1 MTGLREIG
9 NTALMG
15 GHASTGSRVGTLA
28 STALDRRHDS
38 KRATDRRRA
47 AETALIDAVLLP
59 PDAPRDGVGV
69 EGQALLMRAL
79 RRLLRQDG
87 VAAAVAWVDEPDGR
101 PQVVAALPSE
111 FALRVQP
118 SREFFDALARAGGV
132 QVLAEA
138 REDLELKALAAQGVV
153 AAAPVTGLGTQPAA
167 LILLFPERAG
177 RPLRPRT
184 LAVLGEVASQLS
196 QSMATQLALDRL
208 GQMDDAV
215 ARLDRLAALG
225 GLVTEI
231 VHEIRNPLVAVKT
244 FLQLLPERLGDPEFH
259 DGFRMLVGEEVQRL
273 ERMLDDLLRHA
284 RPRSTPSIGEGAHIA
299 EAAATTLKLLGYRC
313 RERGIELETRI
324 RPDLPALG
332 LAPDALRQLL
342 LNLLLNATQVTPRG
356 GSIRLHADWSPE
368 LANHVV
374 LRVEDDGPGVEPEL
388 AARIFEPFWT
398 RRSAGAGGLGLA
410 ICKRIVEDAGGSI
423 SVYNL
428 SRNSTRNDT
437 GSGALGGACL
447 RVELPIGT

>member
-1 MTGLREIG
+1 
-9 NTALMG
+9 MG
-15 GHASTGSRVGTLA
+15 GHASTSSREGTLA

-47 AETALIDAVLLP
+47 AETALLDAMLLP
-59 PDAPRDGVGV
+59 SDAPRDGVGV

-87 VAAAVAWVDEPDGR
+87 VAGAVAWVDDPGRR
-101 PQVVAALPSE
+101 PQVVASLP
-111 FALRVQP
+111 ATLAMRVQP
-118 SREFFDALARAGGV
+118 SREFFDALVRPGGV
-132 QVLAEA
+132 LVLESAPY
-138 REDLELKALAAQGVV
+138 DLELKALAAQGIA
-153 AAAPVTGLGTQPAA
+153 AAAPIAGLGNQPAA
-167 LILLFPERAG
+167 VILIHPERSG

-184 LAVLGEVASQLS
+184 LAVLAEVADQLS

-244 FLQLLPERLGDPEFH
+244 FLQLLPERRNDPEFN
-259 DGFRMLVGEEVQRL
+259 DGFRLLVGEEIQRL

-284 RPRSTPSIGEGAHIA
+284 RPRSTPSIGEGAHIG
-299 EAAATTLKLLGYRC
+299 EAAATTLQLLRYRC

-324 RPDLPALG
+324 RPNLPALG

-356 GSIRLHADWSPE
+356 GSIRLEADWSNT
-368 LANHVV
+368 LANHLV
-374 LRVEDDGPGVEPEL
+374 LSVEDDGPGIAPEL
-388 AARIFEPFWT
+388 STRIFEPFWT
-398 RRSAGAGGLGLA
+398 RRSEGAGGLGLA
-410 ICKRIVEDAGGSI
+410 ICKRIVEDGGGAI
-423 SVYNL
+423 SVQ
-428 SRNSTRNDT
+428 
-437 GSGALGGACL
+437 SGPTGGARLC
-447 RVELPIGT
+447 VELPIGR

>member
-1 MTGLREIG
+1 
-9 NTALMG
+9 MG
-15 GHASTGSRVGTLA
+15 GHASTSSRVGGTFA
-28 STALDRRHDS
+28 SAALDRRNDS
-38 KRATDRRRA
+38 KRAIDRRRA
-47 AETALIDAVLLP
+47 AEAALLVAVLLP
-59 PDAPRDGVGV
+59 TEAPRDGVGV

-79 RRLLRQDG
+79 RRLLRQEG
-87 VAAAVAWVDEPDGR
+87 VAAAVAWVDEPNGR
-101 PQVVAALPSE
+101 PQVVAALPGDR
-111 FALRVQP
+111 ATRIQP
-118 SREFFDALARAGGV
+118 RREFFDALVRPGGV
-132 QVLAEA
+132 HVLADDLH
-138 REDLELKALAAQGVV
+138 DLELKALAAQGVA
-153 AAAPVTGLGTQPAA
+153 AAAPIAGLGSQPAA
-167 LILLFPERAG
+167 VILVFPERAG
-177 RPLRPRT
+177 KPLRPRT

-259 DGFRMLVGEEVQRL
+259 DGFRGLVGEEVQRL

-284 RPRSTPSIGEGAHIA
+284 RPRRTPSIGEGAHIG
-299 EAAATTLKLLGYRC
+299 EAAETTLQLLRYRC
-313 RERGIELETRI
+313 RERGIELETFI
-324 RPDLPALG
+324 RPELPALG

-356 GSIRLHADWSPE
+356 GAIRLFADWSPE
-368 LANHVV
+368 RANHLVV
-374 LRVEDDGPGVEPEL
+374 RVEDDGPGGEPEV

-398 RRSAGAGGLGLA
+398 RRAEGPGGLGLA

-423 SVYNL
+423 TL
-428 SRNSTRNDT
+428 E
-437 GSGALGGACL
+437 SGPSSGACL
-447 RVELPIGT
+447 RVELPIGG

>member
-1 MTGLREIG
+1 MTGPREIG
-9 NTALMG
+9 NSAHMG
-15 GHASTGSRVGTLA
+15 GHASTSSRGGTLA
-28 STALDRRHDS
+28 STALDRRHAS

-47 AETALIDAVLLP
+47 AETALLDAMLLP
-59 PDAPRDGVGV
+59 ADLPRDGVGV

-79 RRLLRQDG
+79 RRLLRQEG
-87 VAAAVAWVDEPDGR
+87 VAAAVAWVDDPGHR
-101 PQVVAALPSE
+101 PQVVAALPAE
-111 FALRVQP
+111 MATRIQP
-118 SREFFDALARAGGV
+118 SREFFDALVRTGAL
-132 QVLAEA
+132 QVLADA
-138 REDLELKALAAQGVV
+138 PHDLELKALAAQGVA
-153 AAAPVTGLGTQPAA
+153 AAAPIAGLGAQPAA
-167 LILLFPERAG
+167 VILIHPERAG

-184 LAVLGEVASQLS
+184 LAVLAEVADQLS

-244 FLQLLPERLGDPEFH
+244 FLQLLPERQHDPEFH
-259 DGFRMLVGEEVQRL
+259 DGFRILVGEEVQRL

-299 EAAATTLKLLGYRC
+299 EAVETTLQLVSYRC
-313 RERGIELETRI
+313 RERGIELATRI
-324 RPDLPALG
+324 RPELPALG

-368 LANHVV
+368 LANHLV
-374 LRVEDDGPGVEPEL
+374 LSVEDDGPGVEPEL
-388 AARIFEPFWT
+388 VARIFEPFWT
-398 RRSAGAGGLGLA
+398 RRSDGAGGLGLA

-423 SVYNL
+423 SVQ
-428 SRNSTRNDT
+428 SGST
-437 GSGALGGACL
+437 GGARL
-447 RVELPIGT
+447 RVDLPIDR

>member
-1 MTGLREIG
+1 
-9 NTALMG
+9 MG
-15 GHASTGSRVGTLA
+15 GHASTSSREGTLA

-47 AETALIDAVLLP
+47 AETALLDAMLLP
-59 PDAPRDGVGV
+59 ADSPRDGVGV

-87 VAAAVAWVDEPDGR
+87 VSGAVAWVDDPGHR
-101 PQVVAALPSE
+101 PQVVASLPAE
-111 FALRVQP
+111 LAMRIQP
-118 SREFFDALARAGGV
+118 TREFFDALVRTGAV

-138 REDLELKALAAQGVV
+138 PHDLHLKALAAQGI
-153 AAAPVTGLGTQPAA
+153 AASAPIAGLGSQPAA
-167 LILLFPERAG
+167 VILIYPERVG

-184 LAVLGEVASQLS
+184 LAVLAEVADQLS

-244 FLQLLPERLGDPEFH
+244 FLQLLPERRDDPEFN
-259 DGFRMLVGEEVQRL
+259 DGFRLLVGEEVQRL

-284 RPRSTPSIGEGAHIA
+284 RPRSTPASIGEGAHIG
-299 EAAATTLKLLGYRC
+299 EAAETTLQLLRYRC
-313 RERGIELETRI
+313 RERGVELETRI
-324 RPDLPALG
+324 CPDLPALG

-356 GSIRLHADWSPE
+356 GSIRLQADWSDALP
-368 LANHVV
+368 NH
-374 LRVEDDGPGVEPEL
+374 LLLSVEDDGPGVEPEL

-398 RRSAGAGGLGLA
+398 RRSEGAGGLGLA
-410 ICKRIVEDAGGSI
+410 ICKRIVEDAGGTI
-423 SVYNL
+423 SVQ
-428 SRNSTRNDT
+428 
-437 GSGALGGACL
+437 SGPTGGACL
-447 RVELPIGT
+447 CVELPIGR

>member
-1 MTGLREIG
+1 
-9 NTALMG
+9 MG
-15 GHASTGSRVGTLA
+15 GHASTSSREGTLA

-47 AETALIDAVLLP
+47 AETALLDAMLLP
-59 PDAPRDGVGV
+59 SDSPRDGVGV

-87 VAAAVAWVDEPDGR
+87 VAGAVAWVDDPGRR
-101 PQVVAALPSE
+101 PQVVASLPASL
-111 FALRVQP
+111 AMRVQP
-118 SREFFDALARAGGV
+118 SREFFDALVRTGGV
-132 QVLAEA
+132 LVLEGAPH
-138 REDLELKALAAQGVV
+138 DLDLKSLAAQGIA
-153 AAAPVTGLGTQPAA
+153 AAAPIAGLGSQPAA
-167 LILLFPERAG
+167 VILVHPERPG

-184 LAVLGEVASQLS
+184 LAVLAEIADQLS

-244 FLQLLPERLGDPEFH
+244 FLQLLPERRNDPEFNE
-259 DGFRMLVGEEVQRL
+259 GFRLLVGEEIQRL

-284 RPRSTPSIGEGAHIA
+284 RPRSTPSIGEGVHIG
-299 EAAATTLKLLGYRC
+299 EAAETTLQLLRYRC

-324 RPDLPALG
+324 RPNLPALG

-356 GSIRLHADWSPE
+356 GAIRLEADWSNT
-368 LANHVV
+368 LANHLV
-374 LRVEDDGPGVEPEL
+374 LSVEDDGPGIAPEL
-388 AARIFEPFWT
+388 STRIFEPFWT
-398 RRSAGAGGLGLA
+398 RRSEGAGGLGLA
-410 ICKRIVEDAGGSI
+410 ICKRIVEDGGGSI
-423 SVYNL
+423 SVQ
-428 SRNSTRNDT
+428 
-437 GSGALGGACL
+437 SGPTGGARLC
-447 RVELPIGT
+447 VELPIGR

>member
-1 MTGLREIG
+1 
-9 NTALMG
+9 MG
-15 GHASTGSRVGTLA
+15 GHASTSSRDGTLA

-47 AETALIDAVLLP
+47 AETALLDAMLLP
-59 PDAPRDGVGV
+59 SDSPRDGVGV

-87 VAAAVAWVDEPDGR
+87 VAGAVAWVDDPGRR
-101 PQVVAALPSE
+101 PQVVASLPASL
-111 FALRVQP
+111 AMRVQP
-118 SREFFDALARAGGV
+118 SREFFDALVRSGGV
-132 QVLAEA
+132 MVLEGAA
-138 REDLELKALAAQGVV
+138 HDLELKALAAQGIA
-153 AAAPVTGLGTQPAA
+153 AAAPIAGLGSQPAA
-167 LILLFPERAG
+167 VLLVHPERPG

-184 LAVLGEVASQLS
+184 LAVLAEVADQLS

-244 FLQLLPERLGDPEFH
+244 FLQLLPERRDDPEFN
-259 DGFRMLVGEEVQRL
+259 DGFRLLVGEEIQRL

-284 RPRSTPSIGEGAHIA
+284 RPRSTPPIGEGAHIG
-299 EAAATTLKLLGYRC
+299 EAAETTLQLLRYRC

-356 GSIRLHADWSPE
+356 GAIRLDADWSNT
-368 LANHVV
+368 LANHLV
-374 LRVEDDGPGVEPEL
+374 LSVEDDGPGIAPEL
-388 AARIFEPFWT
+388 STRIFEPFWT
-398 RRSAGAGGLGLA
+398 RRSEGAGGLGLA
-410 ICKRIVEDAGGSI
+410 ICKRIVEDGGGSI
-423 SVYNL
+423 SVQ
-428 SRNSTRNDT
+428 
-437 GSGALGGACL
+437 SGPTGGARLC
-447 RVELPIGT
+447 VELPIMR

>member
-1 MTGLREIG
+1 VIVI
-9 NTALMG
+9 
-15 GHASTGSRVGTLA
+15 H
-28 STALDRRHDS
+28 
-38 KRATDRRRA
+38 
-47 AETALIDAVLLP
+47 
-59 PDAPRDGVGV
+59 
-69 EGQALLMRAL
+69 
-79 RRLLRQDG
+79 
-87 VAAAVAWVDEPDGR
+87 
-101 PQVVAALPSE
+101 
-111 FALRVQP
+111 
-118 SREFFDALARAGGV
+118 
-132 QVLAEA
+132 
-138 REDLELKALAAQGVV
+138 
-153 AAAPVTGLGTQPAA
+153 
-167 LILLFPERAG
+167 PERAG

-184 LAVLGEVASQLS
+184 LAVLAEVADQLS

-244 FLQLLPERLGDPEFH
+244 FLQLLPERQNDPEFH
-259 DGFRMLVGEEVQRL
+259 NGFRNLVGEEVQRL

-299 EAAATTLKLLGYRC
+299 EAVETALQLVSYRC
-313 RERGIELETRI
+313 RERGIELATRI
-324 RPDLPALG
+324 RPELPALG

-368 LANHVV
+368 FANHLV
-374 LRVEDDGPGVEPEL
+374 LSVEDDGPGVAPEL

-398 RRSAGAGGLGLA
+398 RRSDGAGGLGLA

-423 SVYNL
+423 SVQ
-428 SRNSTRNDT
+428 S
-437 GSGALGGACL
+437 GSNGGARL
-447 RVELPIGT
+447 RVDLPIDR

>member
-1 MTGLREIG
+1 
-9 NTALMG
+9 MG
-15 GHASTGSRVGTLA
+15 GHASTSSRGGTLA

-47 AETALIDAVLLP
+47 AETALLDAMLLP
-59 PDAPRDGVGV
+59 ADMPRDGVGV

-79 RRLLRQDG
+79 RRLLRQEG
-87 VAAAVAWVDEPDGR
+87 IAAAVAWVDDPARR
-101 PQVVAALPSE
+101 PQVVASLP
-111 FALRVQP
+111 ADMAMRVQP
-118 SREFFDALARAGGV
+118 TREFFEALVRTGGI
-132 QVLAEA
+132 QVLADA
-138 REDLELKALAAQGVV
+138 PHDLELKALAAQGVA
-153 AAAPVTGLGTQPAA
+153 AAAPIAGLGSQPAA
-167 LILLFPERAG
+167 VILIYPEKVG

-184 LAVLGEVASQLS
+184 LAVLAEVADHLS
-196 QSMATQLALDRL
+196 QSMATQLAVDRL

-244 FLQLLPERLGDPEFH
+244 FLQLLPERRSDPEFY

-284 RPRSTPSIGEGAHIA
+284 RPRSTPSIGEGAHIG
-299 EAAATTLKLLGYRC
+299 EAAETTLQLLSYRC

-324 RPDLPALG
+324 RPELPALG

-356 GSIRLHADWSPE
+356 GAIRLHADWSPE
-368 LANHVV
+368 VANHLLVS
-374 LRVEDDGPGVEPEL
+374 VEDDGPGVEPEL

-398 RRSAGAGGLGLA
+398 RRSEGAGGLGLA
-410 ICKRIVEDAGGSI
+410 ICKRIVEDAGGTI
-423 SVYNL
+423 SVQ
-428 SRNSTRNDT
+428 
-437 GSGALGGACL
+437 SGPGGGARLC
-447 RVELPIGT
+447 VELPIGL

>member
-1 MTGLREIG
+1 
-9 NTALMG
+9 MG
-15 GHASTGSRVGTLA
+15 GHASTSSRVEGTTA
-28 STALDRRHDS
+28 STALDRRNDS

-47 AETALIDAVLLP
+47 AETALLDAVLLP
-59 PDAPRDGVGV
+59 SDAPRDGVGV

-79 RRLLRQDG
+79 RRLLRQEG
-87 VAAAVAWVDEPDGR
+87 VAGAVAWVDEPHGR
-101 PQVVAALPSE
+101 PQVVAALPASM
-111 FALRVQP
+111 AIRIQP
-118 SREFFDALARAGGV
+118 TRAFFDALVRTGGV
-132 QVLAEA
+132 QLLTDAPQ
-138 REDLELKALAAQGVV
+138 DLDLKALAAQGVA
-153 AAAPVTGLGTQPAA
+153 AAAPIAGLGAQPAA
-167 LILLFPERAG
+167 VILLVPERPG
-177 RPLRPRT
+177 KPLRPRT

-244 FLQLLPERLGDPEFH
+244 FLQLLPERLDDPEFH
-259 DGFRMLVGEEVQRL
+259 GGFRTLVGEEVQRL

-284 RPRSTPSIGEGAHIA
+284 RPRSTPSIGEGAHIG
-299 EAAATTLKLLGYRC
+299 EAAETTLQLLRYRC

-356 GSIRLHADWSPE
+356 GSIRLFADWSPD
-368 LANHVV
+368 LANHLLVS
-374 LRVEDDGPGVEPEL
+374 VEDDGPGVEPDL

-398 RRSAGAGGLGLA
+398 RRSDGPGGLGLA

-423 SVYNL
+423 AVQ
-428 SRNSTRNDT
+428 
-437 GSGALGGACL
+437 SGDRGGACL
-447 RVELPIGT
+447 RVDLPIGR